1 MFEAE
6 RDQEQYFPS
15 IVKRWS
21 ESRGSGVNMTSQTY
35 LAIIGDVVGSREVED
50 RRNLQQRLRVAVDR
64 ANRLY
69 TNSIAAGFVLT
80 IGDEFQGLMKDVEGV
95 DKLLAD
101 IRASVH
107 PIELRFGLGFGGL
120 DSPLENV
127 ALGMDGPCFHR
138 ARTAIGRAES
148 RESLIDVETPQ
159 PDPGFQI
166 YSLLYAGLRQRWTM
180 RQKQVF
186 DLSMSGVP
194 GKSIALRLGITAS
207 AVSQHLRAAEAERIF
222 AATKYWI
229 ESLQIAFR
237 AEVENG

>member
-1 MFEAE
+1 
-6 RDQEQYFPS
+6 
-15 IVKRWS
+15 
-21 ESRGSGVNMTSQTY
+21 MTTETY

-69 TNSIAAGFVLT
+69 TKTIAAGFVMT
-80 IGDEFQGLMKDVEGV
+80 IGDEFQGLLKEPEGV
-95 DKLLAD
+95 DKILAD
-101 IRASVH
+101 IQASVH
-107 PIELRFGLGFGGL
+107 PIELRFGLGIGGL
-120 DSPLENV
+120 ETPLEMV

-138 ARTAIGRAES
+138 ARAAIERAES
-148 RESLIDVETPQ
+148 RESFIDVEAPRQ
-159 PDPGFQI
+159 IPGFHI

-222 AATKYWI
+222 AATQYWI
-229 ESLQIAFR
+229 TSLRIAFK
-237 AEVENG
+237 AEVKNG

>member
-1 MFEAE
+1 
-6 RDQEQYFPS
+6 
-15 IVKRWS
+15 
-21 ESRGSGVNMTSQTY
+21 
-35 LAIIGDVVGSREVED
+35 
-50 RRNLQQRLRVAVDR
+50 VAVDR

-69 TNSIAAGFVLT
+69 TNDIAAGFVLT
-80 IGDEFQGLMKDVEGV
+80 IGDEFQGLLKDVDSV
-95 DKLLAD
+95 AKLLAD

-107 PIELRFGLGFGGL
+107 PIELRFGIGFGGL
-120 DSPLENV
+120 DTPLEIV
-127 ALGMDGPCFHR
+127 ALGMEGPCFHR
-138 ARTAIGRAES
+138 ARTALERAES
-148 RESLIDVETPQ
+148 HDSLIDVETPN
-159 PDPGFQI
+159 PDPGFHI

-229 ESLQIAFR
+229 DLLQNAFSP
-237 AEVENG
+237 EIENG

>member
-1 MFEAE
+1 
-6 RDQEQYFPS
+6 
-15 IVKRWS
+15 
-21 ESRGSGVNMTSQTY
+21 MTSQIY
-35 LAIIGDVVGSREVED
+35 LAIIGDVVGSRDVED
-50 RRNLQQRLRVAVDR
+50 RKNLQQRLRVAVDR

-80 IGDEFQGLMKDVEGV
+80 IGDEFQGLLKDVEEV

-120 DSPLENV
+120 DTPLEIV
-127 ALGMDGPCFHR
+127 ALGMDGTCFQR
-138 ARTAIGRAES
+138 ARTAIERAES
-148 RESLIDVETPQ
+148 HESLIDVETPQ
-159 PDPGFQI
+159 PDPGFHI

-229 ESLQIAFR
+229 ESLSIAFR
-237 AEVENG
+237 SEVENG